1 MFTGLVEEVAIVQ
14 KINHRQHSAHLHIA
28 ANKVLEGARLGDSIA
43 VNGACLTVVD
53 FSASGF
59 TADAV
64 PETMRKTNLGHL
76 HPGDRVNVERAL
88 QLGAR
93 LGGHM
98 VAGHVDGVGVIR
110 AREGEGIAT
119 VFTIDAA
126 ADLLRY
132 VVDKGSICVNG
143 VSLTVM
149 DSTVNSFRLSIIPHT
164 GTHTTLMQ
172 AKVGDIV
179 NLECDLI
186 AKYVEK
192 MLFHTGGQQTSNQTI
207 NGGQVGSSKVSGSR
221 VDLDYLRQHGFA

>member
-1 MFTGLVEEVAIVQ
+1 MFTGLVEEVAVLQ
-14 KINHRQHSAHLHIA
+14 KITHKQHSAHLNIA
-28 ANKVLEGARLGDSIA
+28 AQKVLGGVRLGDSIA

-53 FSASGF
+53 LTATSF
-59 TADAV
+59 TADVV
-64 PETMRKTNLGHL
+64 PETMRKTNLGQL
-76 HPGDRVNVERAL
+76 HPGDMVNVERAL

-110 AREGEGIAT
+110 ARDGEGIAT
-119 VFTIDAA
+119 VFTIEAA
-126 ADLLRY
+126 PDLLRY

-149 DSTVNSFRLSIIPHT
+149 DSTLHSFRLSMIPHT
-164 GTHTTLMQ
+164 GTHTTLMHT
-172 AKVGDIV
+172 KVGDTV

-192 MLFHTGGQQTSNQTI
+192 LLFHDLGQETSNRT
-207 NGGQVGSSKVSGSR
+207 VTRSK